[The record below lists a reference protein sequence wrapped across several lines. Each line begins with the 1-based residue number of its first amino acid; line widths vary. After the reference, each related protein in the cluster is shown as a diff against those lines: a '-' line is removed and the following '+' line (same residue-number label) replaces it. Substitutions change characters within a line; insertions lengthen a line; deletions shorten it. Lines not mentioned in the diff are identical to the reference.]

1 MYLPAIP
8 AKACDQQ
15 EATESVRVQPLFPGY
30 LFVRFD
36 PFQTSIRKIVTLSS
50 ISQAVKTCG
59 VLSSVEL
66 ALVRELR
73 KRCSMVLE
81 SASKTIFCSGDRV
94 TVKDGPFAQVDAIFS
109 ETVGSKRCKLLLEML
124 AYLVYIDRPIQPQYV
139 GNQQHFLHCQTRL
152 LSCLHAIFGLKAQ
165 ADHSQLIPVYL

>member
-1 MYLPAIP
+1 MLGWYLFRTKARCELQAEQQLKCLGYQVYLPAIP
-8 AKACDQQ
+8 AQVSDQQ
-15 EATESVRVQPLFPGY
+15 EAEAGRVQPLFPGY

-36 PFQTSIRKIVTLSS
+36 PFQESIRKIVTLST

-59 VLSSVEL
+59 ALSPVEL

-73 KRCSMVLE
+73 KRCLMVLE
-81 SASKTIFCSGDRV
+81 SPSKTTFCYGDRV

-124 AYLVYIDRPIQPQYV
+124 GKVQIIETDLNNLAVCARIA
-139 GNQQHFLHCQTRL
+139 
-152 LSCLHAIFGLKAQ
+152 S
-165 ADHSQLIPVYL
+165 

>member
-1 MYLPAIP
+1 MLGWYLFRTKARCELQAEQQLKSLGYQVYLPAIP
-8 AKACDQQ
+8 SKACEQQ
-15 EATESVRVQPLFPGY
+15 EGAASERVQPLFPGY

-36 PFQTSIRKIVTLSS
+36 PFQDSIRKIVTLST

-59 VLSSVEL
+59 ALSPVEL
-66 ALVRELR
+66 SLVRELR

-81 SASKTIFCSGDRV
+81 SPSKTTFCSGDRV

-124 AYLVYIDRPIQPQYV
+124 GKVQVIETDLNNLAVCDRIA
-139 GNQQHFLHCQTRL
+139 
-152 LSCLHAIFGLKAQ
+152 S
-165 ADHSQLIPVYL
+165 